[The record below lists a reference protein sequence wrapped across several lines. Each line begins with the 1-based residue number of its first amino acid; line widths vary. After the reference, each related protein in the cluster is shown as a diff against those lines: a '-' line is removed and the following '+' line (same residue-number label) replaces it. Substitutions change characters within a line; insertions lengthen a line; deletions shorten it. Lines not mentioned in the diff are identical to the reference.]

1 MFIIDT
7 KNILILIIG
16 LLNIIL
22 GFVVYLKNRHNPSNF
37 WFFMMCLFGGGWG
50 VVKSFQLSVMSI
62 FWQENV
68 FIKLIYI
75 FGVIAA
81 FSYLML
87 AYNFPYRL
95 SLYSKKLLSIIYS
108 IPIVLVILVLAG
120 ILKKETDII
129 INNVLYRQVNL
140 FDFSIFA
147 AYFFAYVIFGAL
159 ILLKKYHS
167 ADGIHKI
174 QIKYLFWATLGTF
187 ITTGY
192 VSIILLLFNIFTY
205 DWLGAMFLLIHFG
218 IAGYLIFIKP
228 HTIR

>member
-1 MFIIDT
+1 
-7 KNILILIIG
+7 
-16 LLNIIL
+16 
-22 GFVVYLKNRHNPSNF
+22 
-37 WFFMMCLFGGGWG
+37 
-50 VVKSFQLSVMSI
+50 
-62 FWQENV
+62 
-68 FIKLIYI
+68 
-75 FGVIAA
+75 
-81 FSYLML
+81 ML

-228 HTIR
+228 KAIR